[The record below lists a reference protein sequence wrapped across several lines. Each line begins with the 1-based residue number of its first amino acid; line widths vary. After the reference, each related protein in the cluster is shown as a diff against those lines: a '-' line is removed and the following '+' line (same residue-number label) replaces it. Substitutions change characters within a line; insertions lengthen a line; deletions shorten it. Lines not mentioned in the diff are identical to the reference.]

1 MISGS
6 IRRVIFLF
14 GGLRPVTTALR
25 HISAVISGESS
36 SMMMSSSLIALTRFQ
51 SVFVCPRR
59 SNSLSSSVVYLTILE
74 RGIVSPPFLSFGAS
88 ERNAPDGISSPRKL
102 LRRPRSA
109 SENGSRST
117 TSSVR
122 IRVWTTNRPTRHTV
136 ETAVPV
142 LRFPSTRRRRRAP
155 QNRTPYIRCKP
166 DKTLGD
172 RLSRSAARGRRSG
185 NISLGGESTRG
196 VDRLSLLLFL
206 PGEPPMDLLLDAQLW
221 ASLLTLTALEIVL
234 GIDNLIFISIVSGRL
249 PANRQRSARRIGL
262 ALAVI
267 TRLLLLAAIAWLVGL
282 TQPLFPVRGHSV
294 SLRDII
300 LAAGG
305 LFLLAKGTAEI
316 HATME

>member
-1 MISGS
+1 MLRIPSTPES
-6 IRRVIFLF
+6 LDRNSDAH
-14 GGLRPVTTALR
+14 GGEGDTRPPD
-25 HISAVISGESS
+25 
-36 SMMMSSSLIALTRFQ
+36 
-51 SVFVCPRR
+51 PRR
-59 SNSLSSSVVYLTILE
+59 SRHLLRS
-74 RGIVSPPFLSFGAS
+74 
-88 ERNAPDGISSPRKL
+88 KL
-102 LRRPRSA
+102 LQRPRSA

-142 LRFPSTRRRRRAP
+142 LRFPSTRRRRRDP

-166 DKTLGD
+166 DKNLGD
-172 RLSRSAARGRRSG
+172 HLSRSAARGRRSG
-185 NISLGGESTRG
+185 DISLGGESTRG
-196 VDRLSLLLFL
+196 VDRLSLRVFR
-206 PGEPPMDLLLDAQLW
+206 PGEPPMHLLLDAQLW

-316 HATME
+316 HATMEGVEEEIRQSQAKSFRAVIAEILLLDIVFSLDSVITAVGMARHLPVK